1 MTKQTQYTGTGVA
14 MITPFLQNGEI
25 DFDNLTI
32 HTDRLINSGI
42 NYLVVLGTT
51 AETPTLSQ
59 DEKNDVVKCVV
70 NACGG
75 RVPIIVGAGGND
87 TRGVIEGLK
96 TMDRT
101 GIDAILSVV
110 PYYNKPVQEGV
121 YQHFSAVAAA
131 SDLPIMLYNVPGRTG
146 TNMTADTVL
155 RLATDYPDVIMA
167 VKEAS
172 GSFEQL
178 TDILRDKPAEFL
190 VVSGDD
196 AISLPMISM
205 GGSGV
210 VSVIGN
216 GYPTLFSTMVAA
228 ALNGDFDKAREIH
241 LRMSP
246 MMKSIF
252 KEGNPSGIKA
262 SMEIQGW
269 IENVL
274 RLPLVPASRTL
285 YQEITELDRLLK

>member
-1 MTKQTQYTGTGVA
+1 MTKQNQYTGTGVA

-96 TMDRT
+96 SMDRT

-110 PYYNKPVQEGV
+110 PYYNKPIQEGV

-146 TNMTADTVL
+146 ANMTADTVL
-155 RLATDYPDVIMA
+155 RLATDYPDVIVA

-196 AISLPMISM
+196 AISLPLISM

-216 GYPTLFSTMVAA
+216 GYPTLFSTMVAS

>member
-1 MTKQTQYTGTGVA
+1 MTKQNQYTGTGVA

-59 DEKNDVVKCVV
+59 DEKDDVVKCVV

-110 PYYNKPVQEGV
+110 PYYNKPIQEGV
-121 YQHFSAVAAA
+121 YQHFSAIAAA

-146 TNMTADTVL
+146 ANMTADTVL
-155 RLATDYPDVIMA
+155 RLATDYPDVIVA

-196 AISLPMISM
+196 AISLPLISM

-216 GYPTLFSTMVAA
+216 GYPTLFSTMVTA

-241 LRMSP
+241 YRMSP

>member
-14 MITPFLQNGEI
+14 MITPFLKNGEI

-59 DEKNDVVKCVV
+59 DEKDDVVKCVV

-96 TMDRT
+96 SMDRT

-110 PYYNKPVQEGV
+110 PYYNKPIQEGV

-146 TNMTADTVL
+146 ANMTADTVL
-155 RLATDYPDVIMA
+155 RLATDYPDVIVA

-241 LRMSP
+241 YRMSP